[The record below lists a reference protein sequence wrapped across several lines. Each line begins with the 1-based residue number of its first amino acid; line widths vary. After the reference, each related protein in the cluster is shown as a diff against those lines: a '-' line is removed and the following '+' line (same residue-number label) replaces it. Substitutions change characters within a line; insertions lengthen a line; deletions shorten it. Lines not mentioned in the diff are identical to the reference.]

1 MAHHH
6 RHRSRRVREALGDIN
21 GTIRRASNDNKC
33 RTNELDQGTDIED
46 GVPVPIRGIRKAM
59 VKTMTAALKVPQF
72 GYRDEISMNALH
84 E

>member
-1 MAHHH
+1 MI
-6 RHRSRRVREALGDIN
+6 SL
-21 GTIRRASNDNKC
+21 SN
-33 RTNELDQGTDIED
+33 LDAVKEPAFVPSTPAIPTPPPTPIED

-72 GYRDEISMNALH
+72 GYRDEVSMDALY